1 MTFDEELVEAKIKLI
16 VTDILF
22 NKITDYKPLQKDK
35 SKIWPI
41 INQTD
46 LFELLEHDDC
56 PNSNF
61 IALLRMA
68 IQEIKKPKTNW
79 KIVEQLVESLK

>member
-16 VTDILF
+16 VSDIMF

-41 INQTD
+41 VSQTD

-68 IQEIKKPKTNW
+68 IEEIKKPNTNW
-79 KIVEQLVESLK
+79 KILDQLAESLK